1 MLKIIKTFW
10 LTFNLFIMDLENPC
24 LINGITEKLDFKTC
38 KYLSKKNQNMK
49 TATRGLTVKPSYRFQ
64 QKISENI
71 TSDYCANS
79 YQPKTSNM

>member
-1 MLKIIKTFW
+1 MVVQKNWTSKPVNIFQ
-10 LTFNLFIMDLENPC
+10 
-24 LINGITEKLDFKTC
+24 
-38 KYLSKKNQNMK
+38 KKNQNMK